1 LVLLLRFGCVS
12 SRTGVQADAL
22 PQACFSRRRTS
33 QTSLAEALA
42 GATLRLNMAT
52 TPTYFIRT
60 FGCQMNEHDS
70 ERMAGMLE
78 AEGYVKT
85 TSAEAA
91 SVVVFNTCCIREN
104 ADQRLY
110 GNLGHMKRIKDG
122 CDGEMRIVVAGCLA
136 QKDKDLIQQR
146 APYVDV
152 VLGTHNLA
160 SLPRLLNES
169 QEGPAFEIL
178 EQTEVFPSALPA
190 RRTSPWHAW
199 VSISIGCNNS
209 CTFCI
214 VPAVRG
220 REISRRTGE
229 IVVEVEELVDD
240 GVVEVTLLGQNVN
253 SYGRDLD
260 GRPLFAK
267 LLRELD
273 RIDGL
278 ERIRFTS
285 PHPKDFRADTVAAM
299 ADCRRVCE
307 HIHLPVQ
314 AGSDRVLKRMK
325 RAYTRRKYLDKV
337 AMVREAIPD
346 VAVTTDIIVGFP
358 GETEDDFRETLEV
371 VEAARYDAAYTFQYS
386 PRPMTEAAE
395 FDDQLPKDVVQERF
409 DRLIAL
415 QQKISLDQNQ
425 RHIGRSEEVIVEG
438 VSKKDPTKLS
448 GRTRTNKLVHFDSD
462 GAREGAFRSVRIT
475 GAHHHYLEGVLA
487 EGRRDEPRPRLT
499 LPLVASGAG
508 CNTCS

>member
-1 LVLLLRFGCVS
+1 MVS
-12 SRTGVQADAL
+12 QA
-22 PQACFSRRRTS
+22 
-33 QTSLAEALA
+33 
-42 GATLRLNMAT
+42 ATF
-52 TPTYFIRT
+52 YVRT

-78 AEGYVKT
+78 AEGYAPVER
-85 TSAEAA
+85 AEDA

-122 CDGEMRIVVAGCLA
+122 RPNLRIVVGGCLA
-136 QKDKDLIQQR
+136 QKDRSLIQER

-160 SLPRLLNES
+160 SLPRLLNEAAD
-169 QEGPAFEIL
+169 GPAFEIL

-220 REISRRTGE
+220 REVSRRLGE
-229 IVVEVEELVDD
+229 IVQEVEALVAD

-260 GRPLFAK
+260 GRPLFSK
-267 LLRELD
+267 LLYALD
-273 RIDGL
+273 GIEGL
-278 ERIRFTS
+278 ERVRFTS
-285 PHPKDFRADTVAAM
+285 PHPKDFRADSVTAM
-299 ADCRRVCE
+299 AECRTVCE

-325 RAYTRRKYLDKV
+325 RAYTRKKYLEKV
-337 AMVREAIPD
+337 EMVRAAIPD

-358 GETEDDFRETLEV
+358 GETEGDFEDTLSIVSE
-371 VEAARYDAAYTFQYS
+371 ARYDAAYTFQYS
-386 PRPMTEAAE
+386 PRPMTAAA
-395 FDDQLPKDVVQERF
+395 DLPHHLPKEVVQSRFER
-409 DRLIAL
+409 LVEL
-415 QQKISLDQNQ
+415 QEGISLEQNE
-425 RHIGRSEEVIVEG
+425 RIEGRGEQVIVEG
-438 VSKKDPTKLS
+438 KPKKVPSKIN
-448 GRTRTNKLVHFDSD
+448 GRTRTNKLVHFSSPDA
-462 GAREGAFRSVRIT
+462 GEGSFRTVEIT
-475 GAHHHYLEGVLA
+475 AAHPHH
-487 EGRRDEPRPRLT
+487 
-499 LPLVASGAG
+499 
-508 CNTCS
+508 